1 MIKQHKFSI
10 RKFAVGASSIVIGGI
25 IFLSGHEDVS
35 AAEQHSQTE
44 GVHATTSSGND
55 ETQVSDKESEINSIN
70 GKDVSTVSTKKPP
83 KLSSQRSSSKLA
95 TTAPHSLN
103 QNEPNQ
109 GSSDHDTTAPQ
120 IIDVDIDKHTYAP
133 GETVKARVIIKEA
146 GQLSD
151 VSIGFSNDTRV
162 GTSSINEIAKPEN
175 MHKGQDGLWTVDIN
189 LKIPDKIGDT
199 SFSFAAVVADDASGN
214 GDTVAPGLAPS
225 SMNTDHLKFNIKN
238 KEAVDTEA
246 PQILGVTVDKEK
258 YYPGNTIHA
267 RVHIEDA
274 SQLKEVSL
282 GFVNAPYIGLDGINK
297 FAYAKDM
304 TRLPDG
310 TWMANIAL
318 QIPKNFA
325 ASTYKFSHVSAEDE
339 YGNITAVVDE
349 LSEPTNYTNL
359 SFEILSMNESTQDH
373 LSSTQP
379 NLGASSENDYSNTD
393 INNKDDRKIESSKHE
408 SKDDSTSNELEYQPL
423 KSNKNSESFK
433 GVKLEITTR
442 ENPQVNKKVRDD
454 SETPQSHQDDTK
466 TSISGPHEKA
476 KYEYKEESKTEKQD
490 QNLPQAGKTTKSI
503 ISFIA
508 AILLIIGSI
517 FILRREKRRTIK

>member
-1 MIKQHKFSI
+1 M
-10 RKFAVGASSIVIGGI
+10 
-25 IFLSGHEDVS
+25 
-35 AAEQHSQTE
+35 
-44 GVHATTSSGND
+44 
-55 ETQVSDKESEINSIN
+55 SDKESEINSIN

-103 QNEPNQ
+103 QSEPNQ

-133 GETVKARVIIKEA
+133 GETVKARVTIKEA

-151 VSIGFSNDTRV
+151 VSIGFFNDTRV

-246 PQILGVTVDKEK
+246 PQILGVTVDKEQ

-282 GFVNAPYIGLDGINK
+282 GFVNTLHR
-297 FAYAKDM
+297 F
-304 TRLPDG
+304 
-310 TWMANIAL
+310 
-318 QIPKNFA
+318 
-325 ASTYKFSHVSAEDE
+325 
-339 YGNITAVVDE
+339 
-349 LSEPTNYTNL
+349 
-359 SFEILSMNESTQDH
+359 
-373 LSSTQP
+373 
-379 NLGASSENDYSNTD
+379 
-393 INNKDDRKIESSKHE
+393 
-408 SKDDSTSNELEYQPL
+408 
-423 KSNKNSESFK
+423 
-433 GVKLEITTR
+433 
-442 ENPQVNKKVRDD
+442 
-454 SETPQSHQDDTK
+454 
-466 TSISGPHEKA
+466 
-476 KYEYKEESKTEKQD
+476 
-490 QNLPQAGKTTKSI
+490 
-503 ISFIA
+503 
-508 AILLIIGSI
+508 
-517 FILRREKRRTIK
+517 RRY